1 MTVAALCLLV
11 PLLGAA
17 ALVSLGPV
25 LPRHAAPLLA
35 LAATGAVVALA
46 AVLVGRVDPGP
57 LVLWAGGWRPRD
69 GAAIGIS
76 LAVDDAG
83 AAMTTLAA
91 VLTALAI
98 AVSARVVS
106 ERSHQFDAL
115 MLVFLAGVAG
125 FCLTGDL
132 FDLFVFFELFSVAAY
147 VLVGYQVDERAPLEG
162 SLSFAV
168 TNTAGSILV
177 LFGIGLLYGRT
188 GALNLAQIGVA
199 LRGGGPDA
207 LLVCAF
213 ALLLAGFLV
222 KAAIVPFH
230 FWTADAYAVAPTS
243 VCILLAGVM
252 SELGLFAIARVWWT
266 ALEPGLGGH
275 AEAIR
280 TVLVVTG
287 LVSALVGSVMALAQH
302 HLRRMLA
309 FETIAHLGILLVG
322 VGLLSVPALAGVAI
336 FVVGDGL
343 VRAGMFVGVGVL
355 GLRLGSVDEGELH
368 GRGRPLAA
376 LGLVFALGALLIAA
390 LPPGGAFLG
399 RALIEDDAIK
409 TGHTWA
415 VPAVVLASA
424 LSGGALLRAGAR
436 VFLGLGDPAPVD
448 PEEAER
454 YARPLERAPALIWVP
469 AAALVVGGL
478 AWGLLPGLVHAAGR
492 AAAAF
497 ADPARTAAVVLGGRA
512 GTPLRAVSVPEPG
525 GEAYALAFVSA
536 AGAFAVGALG
546 LWHRRLQIAVPGW
559 AVEAMEALRRAH
571 SGHVGDYLAWLA
583 AGAALLGG
591 VLAAAVL

>member
-1 MTVAALCLLV
+1 MALWV
-11 PLLGAA
+11 
-17 ALVSLGPV
+17 
-25 LPRHAAPLLA
+25 
-35 LAATGAVVALA
+35 
-46 AVLVGRVDPGP
+46 
-57 LVLWAGGWRPRD
+57 GGWRPRG

-83 AAMTTLAA
+83 AAMTTFAA
-91 VLTALAI
+91 ALTALAL
-98 AVSARVVS
+98 AVSARAIT
-106 ERSHQFDAL
+106 ERGHQFDAL

-132 FDLFVFFELFSVAAY
+132 FDLFVFFELFSIAAY

-162 SLSFAV
+162 SLGFAV

-188 GALNLAQIGVA
+188 GALNFAQIGEA
-199 LRGGGPDA
+199 LRGGGADG

-243 VCILLAGVM
+243 VCILLAGIM

-266 ALEPGLGGH
+266 ALQPGLGGH
-275 AEAIR
+275 EEAIR

-287 LVSALVGSVMALAQH
+287 LVSCLVGSAMALAQH
-302 HLRRMLA
+302 HLRRLLA

-322 VGLLSVPALAGVAI
+322 VALLSVPALAGVAI
-336 FVVGDGL
+336 FLVGDGL
-343 VRAGMFVGVGVL
+343 VRAGMFVIAGVL
-355 GLRLGSVDEGELH
+355 GVRLGSAEEGELH

-376 LGLVFALGALLIAA
+376 LGAMFALGALLIAA

-399 RALIEDDAIK
+399 RALIEDDAVK
-409 TGHTWA
+409 TGHWWA
-415 VPAVVLASA
+415 VPVMVLASA
-424 LSGGALLRAGAR
+424 LSGGALLRAAAR
-436 VFLGLGDPAPVD
+436 VFLGWGDPAPVREGAAQED
-448 PEEAER
+448 D
-454 YARPLERAPALIWVP
+454 RPVGRAPLLWIP

-478 AWGLLPGLVHAAGR
+478 VWGMLPGLVEAAGR

-497 ADPARTAAVVLGGRA
+497 TDPSRTAAIVLGGRD
-512 GTPLRAVSVPEPG
+512 GGPPRAAHVPGPG
-525 GEAYALAFVSA
+525 GLAVALGLVSA
-536 AGAFAVGALG
+536 AGAFGVAALG
-546 LWHRRLQIAVPGW
+546 LWHRRLRIAAPGW
-559 AVEAMEALRRAH
+559 AVGAMLALRRAH
-571 SGHVGDYLAWLA
+571 SGHVGDYLAWTA

-591 VLAAAVL
+591 VLAVAVL